1 VTYPVLRAVARGR
14 RDLTILH
21 VDAHPDLYDEF
32 EGDRYSHACPFA
44 RTMEEGLARR
54 LVQVGI
60 RTMNAH
66 QRRQADRFGVEVI
79 DMRGWQ
85 AGVRPRT
92 DGPVYLSIDLDGL
105 DPAFAPGVSHR
116 DPGGLSVREVLD
128 LVQGVGGVLVGADI
142 VEYNPRQDIGGV
154 TAMVAAKLVK
164 EVAGRMLEE
173 DPKDLVTHEEK
184 VCAKDG
190 RFVTYSQVCLSSL
203 YQQDQF
209 QIMATASHMSYDSP
223 PPFAAVFAEVEVDT
237 ETGLVRVVKVV
248 EAVDCGQVVNP
259 QMAEGQIEG
268 AAVMGIGMALFEQTE
283 DDPRNGAPINN
294 SLADYVMAVNAD
306 VPASE
311 VRCLDYPDKEIN
323 ALGAR
328 GIGEIGLAG
337 IAAAITDAVH
347 PASGVRVRELP
358 VTIEDLLV

>member
-1 VTYPVLRAVARGR
+1 VPLPPPRLIGLPYDASSSFLQGAAEAPPLIREALYSPSWNSWCEQLREVTGEGGLTDHGDLDLTSAEEARARIEAGIAGLIDRGHRAIALGGDHSVTYPVLRAVARVH

-60 RTMNAH
+60 RAMNAH
-66 QRRQADRFGVEVI
+66 QRRQADRFGAEVI

-85 AGVRPRT
+85 AGERPRT

-116 DPGGLSVREVLD
+116 EPGGLSVREVLD

-164 EVAGRMLEE
+164 EVAGRMLAE
-173 DPKDLVTHEEK
+173 T
-184 VCAKDG
+184 
-190 RFVTYSQVCLSSL
+190 F
-203 YQQDQF
+203 QDV
-209 QIMATASHMSYDSP
+209 SP
-223 PPFAAVFAEVEVDT
+223 PQP
-237 ETGLVRVVKVV
+237 
-248 EAVDCGQVVNP
+248 
-259 QMAEGQIEG
+259 
-268 AAVMGIGMALFEQTE
+268 
-283 DDPRNGAPINN
+283 
-294 SLADYVMAVNAD
+294 
-306 VPASE
+306 
-311 VRCLDYPDKEIN
+311 
-323 ALGAR
+323 
-328 GIGEIGLAG
+328 
-337 IAAAITDAVH
+337 
-347 PASGVRVRELP
+347 
-358 VTIEDLLV
+358 